1 MGVDQ
6 DRDTAVVVSGELDAT
21 TAPTLRDRLA
31 RVDADRG
38 VVLDLSGVTFCDSV
52 GLASVL
58 EATDRDVEVRV
69 VASPQVARVV
79 RLTSAR
85 RPGRGSWKVDGVGER
100 DWR

>member
-1 MGVDQ
+1 VGVDQ

-58 EATDRDVEVRV
+58 EATDRDVEVR
-69 VASPQVARVV
+69 
-79 RLTSAR
+79 LTSAR